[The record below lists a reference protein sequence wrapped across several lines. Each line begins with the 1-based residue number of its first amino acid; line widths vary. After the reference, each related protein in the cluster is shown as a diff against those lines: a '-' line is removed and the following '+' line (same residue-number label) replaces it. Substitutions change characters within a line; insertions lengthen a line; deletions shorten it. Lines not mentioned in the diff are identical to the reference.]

1 MMLHNNKLAKLTLEF
16 DNELLSF
23 SHFKNYPNYLPYIGK
38 DYSNS
43 KKKILIIAES
53 HFYPDEDFYK
63 NIDINDFYN
72 KKVDFKDLNFMF
84 TRFELT
90 RIEKHRIHQIL
101 EKFVNYE
108 EIAYYNFFLRPASN
122 KKSLIVKAIDKEY
135 SNNAFKVI
143 TNALCPDKIIFVSK
157 KSFDALSIENK
168 KTYKEKIFYCVHP
181 NSFWWH
187 KTMKKYG
194 NKKGK
199 EIFKSI
205 LNNESKN

>member
-1 MMLHNNKLAKLTLEF
+1 MMLHINKLAKLTLEF

-101 EKFVNYE
+101 EKVVNYE
-108 EIAYYNFFLRPASN
+108 EIAYYNFFLRTESN
-122 KKSLIVKAIDKEY
+122 KK
-135 SNNAFKVI
+135 
-143 TNALCPDKIIFVSK
+143 
-157 KSFDALSIENK
+157 
-168 KTYKEKIFYCVHP
+168 
-181 NSFWWH
+181 
-187 KTMKKYG
+187 
-194 NKKGK
+194 
-199 EIFKSI
+199 
-205 LNNESKN
+205 